1 MKRIVLILVFLA
13 AAGMNLHSQ
22 MPGLDDTSG
31 EKKDDKSFRDK
42 FYASGAVR
50 YSEML
55 DDHGVEIGGSIGIM
69 PLEVLGIGA
78 GFHSLLTHTVD
89 MPGEDFLRGSFL
101 RLNYFGPEIKFKY
114 RFLDDFHFTLET
126 IFALAY
132 ANYASQS
139 SFDLPNDP
147 EGKWFFLTEPTFTI
161 NYRVSGN
168 FWIGLSA
175 GYKLP
180 LGFEY
185 NSLEN
190 DDMTGASFGLIV
202 KVL

>member
-1 MKRIVLILVFLA
+1 MKRIIIILIVFIV
-13 AAGMNLHSQ
+13 AGMNLYSQ
-22 MPGLDDTSG
+22 LPGIDNSSG
-31 EKKDDKSFRDK
+31 EKKEDKGFRDR
-42 FYASGAVR
+42 FYASAVVR

-55 DDHGVEIGGSIGIM
+55 NDHGVEIGGSVGIM
-69 PLEVLGIGA
+69 PLEVLGVGA
-78 GFHSLLTHTVD
+78 GFYSLLTHTVD
-89 MPGEDFLRGSFL
+89 MPGEKFLKGSFL
-101 RLNYFGPEIKFKY
+101 RLNYFGPEVKFKY
-114 RFLDDFHFTLET
+114 RFLEDFHFTVET
-126 IFALAY
+126 ILGLAY

-161 NYRVSGN
+161 NYRISGN

-185 NSLEN
+185 NGLEN
-190 DDMTGASFGLIV
+190 TDMTGASFGLIV